1 MINTFNWKELSGS
14 NLAITY
20 AEDIEWDTTKS
31 PAVGVKVETAIGFD
45 KRTGKYYVLNVN
57 KRDLGVEL

>member
-1 MINTFNWKELSGS
+1 MNINDWKDLSGS

-45 KRTGKYYVLNVN
+45 KRTGKYYVLHMN
-57 KRDLGVEL
+57 KQYLEGRV

>member
-1 MINTFNWKELSGS
+1 MINTFNWKELSGVDLLVS
-14 NLAITY
+14 Y

-45 KRTGKYYVLNVN
+45 KRNGKYYVLHTN
-57 KRDLGVEL
+57 KQHLEGMV